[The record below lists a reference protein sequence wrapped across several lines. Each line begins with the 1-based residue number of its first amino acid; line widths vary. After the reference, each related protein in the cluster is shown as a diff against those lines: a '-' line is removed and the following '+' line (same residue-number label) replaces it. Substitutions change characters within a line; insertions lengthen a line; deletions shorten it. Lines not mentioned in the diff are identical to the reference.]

1 MKSLKP
7 YLKGIVIFLA
17 MAVFG
22 AIFYLGGRDRTSRP
36 PTKTTKLEALKATA
50 PRKKSGLQ

>member
-1 MKSLKP
+1 MNLFRQ

-22 AIFYLGGRDRTSRP
+22 AIFYFGGNNEISQNH
-36 PTKTTKLEALKATA
+36 TKK
-50 PRKKSGLQ
+50 RRLQR

>member
-22 AIFYLGGRDRTSRP
+22 AIFYLGGRDEP
-36 PTKTTKLEALKATA
+36 ADLQTKKRSWK
-50 PRKKSGLQ
+50 R